1 MSSTVVVVEGAGV
14 PEVDGEYIFTT
25 FKNSAGQYERR
36 GPYGD
41 VPDARF
47 AIYKCSLKNGGF
59 QWFLSITPPS
69 IDPGTA
75 QDLDFYYA
83 TAKAGD
89 KLPSSHWH
97 SMNISTTRPPAPRV
111 ECVRADPEEALDM
124 SMDCAPSSSGYG
136 PHSGDFSDNDS
147 GKVDDDEE
155 EDDDDDDNDSGGAVI
170 AMDGLNDD
178 SFVNDNDF
186 FYD

>member
-14 PEVDGEYIFTT
+14 PEVDGEYLFAAV
-25 FKNSAGQYERR
+25 KNSAGQYERR

-47 AIYKCSLKNGGF
+47 AMYKCSLKNGGF

-69 IDPGTA
+69 MDPGTT

-83 TAKAGD
+83 TAKAAD
-89 KLPSSHWH
+89 KLPSAHWH

-111 ECVRADPEEALDM
+111 ECIRADPDETLLD
-124 SMDCAPSSSGYG
+124 AGPPSSGYG
-136 PHSGDFSDNDS
+136 PHYGDFSDNDS

-155 EDDDDDDNDSGGAVI
+155 EDDDDNASGGAIV

-186 FYD
+186 YD